1 MLSWP
6 LRVLIE
12 YKTAHLQYHAHKLF
26 GLNYDPWHDSS
37 GALEWMT
44 RSGGSDTDAELDIAR
59 NNFTV
64 VPSYSEALLMDTAR
78 GAVRASSRD
87 NITSSRSIP
96 RRLGSLLATSILP
109 RAFSYG
115 HVADAR
121 RVRNSAVSLPRSRTS
136 GFLSRFT
143 DSQRCTTETRTL
155 DNGTDCR
162 LYGSTNVGFSEGRDE
177 NSTASSPRVSTS
189 QSPGVA
195 VRLHP
200 GDEDT
205 VAHICSVNDRTVND
219 GRKKKTRS
227 HRHSSVEVSHMDPI
241 GQSVYLSSLLS
252 TPESRAG
259 ASACTTSHQADAVS
273 VAESP
278 PCYEDA
284 LTMRLLP
291 RAGTLIARYI
301 WGNSDPRPH
310 RNSGRGICRH
320 PDIKETTL

>member
-26 GLNYDPWHDSS
+26 GLNYSDPWHDSS

-78 GAVRASSRD
+78 GSPRD

-121 RVRNSAVSLPRSRTS
+121 RVRNSAASLPRSRTS

-143 DSQRCTTETRTL
+143 DSQRRITETRTL
-155 DNGTDCR
+155 DNRTACR

-177 NSTASSPRVSTS
+177 NGIASSAHVSTFR
-189 QSPGVA
+189 SPGVA
-195 VRLHP
+195 IRLQS
-200 GDEDT
+200 GDEVA
-205 VAHICSVNDRTVND
+205 VAHNCATDDRTVND
-219 GRKKKTRS
+219 GRKKKTTS

-259 ASACTTSHQADAVS
+259 GSACNTSRQADAVS

-291 RAGTLIARYI
+291 RAGTLIARYL
-301 WGNSDPRPH
+301 WGNSDPRSH
-310 RNSGRGICRH
+310 RNSGRGNCRH